1 LQNAAYLRLKNI
13 NLTYNLPQS
22 LVSKLKMTSAK
33 IFFTGQNI
41 LTFTPLHKW
50 APNYDPEVINGS
62 DPEVNPGSNIGNGYL
77 YPMLKSYSLGINL
90 TF

>member
-1 LQNAAYLRLKNI
+1 
-13 NLTYNLPQS
+13 
-22 LVSKLKMTSAK
+22 
-33 IFFTGQNI
+33 
-41 LTFTPLHKW
+41 LHKY

-62 DPEVNPGSNIGNGYL
+62 DPEVNPGVNIGNGYS